1 MKVFFITFFCM
12 FSLLLCSQEEQGKA
26 SISFKTVDDNS
37 NPVSVHIDIINN
49 ETKDLVEQLESS
61 ETGNTSVSL
70 PSGNG
75 YVVFFNKPGYLF
87 QSVIL
92 TIPDS
97 SEYKKKLGTIAMQ
110 KIDTEKNTVL
120 RNIAFDLYQ
129 TIMIEESLPDLDR
142 IIKLMAEKSQL
153 QVEISG
159 FTDNIGSV
167 SLNRELSE
175 KRAKGVVD
183 LLISKGID
191 KSRLVYKGYGGVQP
205 IASNFTEEGRQLNNR
220 VELKVL
226 KLDLVVEKETGSKKK
241 KETAKVEKKVEE
253 DLPVEDVD
261 VETDTIKVD
270 SSAAEPK
277 IAVQDSIKID
287 YKGKFIADKAPLA
300 FSTVNLMTDE
310 GKIFQTTK
318 TDQYG
323 AFEFKGISAEQEVTF
338 GLDAKETKKFKK
350 IFLADTVG
358 TVVKELEKINGEFVL
373 TVLPSDK
380 RKLGT
385 VYVEDV
391 PLKMLRLK
399 TKKAVV
405 SGKVIDDNGT
415 PIKADIEVVETTT
428 GQVTEKLQSN
438 SYGGFSITIPSG
450 KNYDIVVSKFGY
462 SFQSMNLVIPDAAG
476 FEKNVGSITLQKV
489 EAGKKIVL
497 NNIFFAVGEST
508 LSKESYAEL
517 GRALKL
523 MNSMVSLRIEVSGH
537 TDNVGSSQSNK
548 QLSEQ
553 RAKAVVDYMVSKG
566 ADQIRLKYKGYGSSQ
581 PVASNKTDIGRQ
593 QNRRTEFKVL
603 EVDIAAEETNE
614 SERGKSASAGNKKS
628 IGAQELPERFKQYD
642 TNHDGDVSYE
652 EILTAIDSYFEETP
666 QGNTKT
672 KAELTELFDYYF
684 DK

>member
-12 FSLLLCSQEEQGKA
+12 FSLLLCAQDEQEKGF
-26 SISFKTVDDNS
+26 ITFKPVDEKS
-37 NPVSVHIDIINN
+37 NPISVHIDIVNN
-49 ETKDLVEQLESS
+49 DTKDLVEQLESS
-61 ETGNTSVSL
+61 DTENTRISL
-70 PSGNG
+70 PLGNS
-75 YVVFFNKPGYLF
+75 YVVFLNKSGYLF

-92 TIPDS
+92 SIPDS
-97 SEYKKKLGTIAMQ
+97 SGYNKKLGSIVMQ
-110 KIDTEKNTVL
+110 KVNIGKNTIL
-120 RNIAFDLYQ
+120 KNIAFDLYQ
-129 TIMIEESLPDLDR
+129 SIMIEESLPDLER
-142 IIKLMAEKSQL
+142 IIKLMTEMGQL

-191 KSRLVYKGYGGVQP
+191 KSRLIYNGYGGLQP

-226 KLDLVVEKETGSKKK
+226 KLDMVAEKETGSKKK
-241 KETAKVEKKVEE
+241 KDTPKVEKKVQE
-253 DLPVEDVD
+253 DTPVEDIG
-261 VETDTIKVD
+261 VETDTIRVD
-270 SSAAEPK
+270 SSGSEPK
-277 IAVQDSIKID
+277 IAVQDSMKID

-300 FSTVNLMTDE
+300 FSTVNLMSEE

-323 AFEFKGISAEQEVTF
+323 AFEFKGVSAEQEVTF

-350 IFLADTVG
+350 IFLADTLG
-358 TVVKELEKINGEFVL
+358 AVVKELDKVNGEFVL

-380 RKLGT
+380 KKLGT

-391 PLKMLRLK
+391 PLKVLRLK
-399 TKKAVV
+399 TKKASV
-405 SGKVIDDNGT
+405 SGQIIDDNGT
-415 PIKADIEVVETTT
+415 PIKADIEVLESNT
-428 GQVTEKLQSN
+428 GQVTEKLQSSSSGN
-438 SYGGFSITIPSG
+438 FSVTIPSG
-450 KNYDIVVSKFGY
+450 RTYDIVVSKFGY
-462 SFQSMNLVIPDAAG
+462 SFQSVNLVIPDAVG
-476 FEKNVGSITLQKV
+476 FEKNVGKITLQKV

-497 NNIFFAVGEST
+497 NNIFFDVGEST
-508 LSKESYAEL
+508 LRKESYAEL

-566 ADQIRLKYKGYGSSQ
+566 ADESRLKYKGYGSSQ

-603 EVDIAAEETNE
+603 QVDISAEETNE
-614 SERGKSASAGNKKS
+614 SERLKSASTENKKAS
-628 IGAQELPERFKQYD
+628 GSQELPQRFKKYD
-642 TNHDGDVSYE
+642 TNQDGEVSYE
-652 EILTAIDSYFEETP
+652 EILTAIDSYFEENP
-666 QGNTKT
+666 EGSSKT